1 VTDRSDAELVE
12 RVLSG
17 GDEAAFRE
25 LYRRHSPMLF
35 RLAMRLLGG
44 SDPDAADVLQEA
56 WCRAFGTLRR
66 FSGHSSL
73 RTWLAGV
80 VVNCSREHIRARAQS
95 RSIPP
100 SGLASPTASPGR
112 ETEMDV
118 RRALD
123 ALPDGF
129 REVLVLH
136 DVGGYTHDEIALILD
151 IAPGTSKSQLSRGRR
166 ALRNELA
173 ATPSEERA

>member
-1 VTDRSDAELVE
+1 MTDRSDAELVE

-25 LYRRHSPMLF
+25 LYRRHSPILY
-35 RLAMRLLGG
+35 RLAMRLLGSG
-44 SDPDAADVLQEA
+44 DPDAADVLQEA
-56 WCRAFGTLRR
+56 WCRAFGALRR
-66 FSGHSSL
+66 FGGHSSL

-80 VVNCSREHIRARAQS
+80 VVNCSREHVRARAQS
-95 RSIPP
+95 RSIPAA
-100 SGLASPTASPGR
+100 GLASPTAGPSR

-118 RRALD
+118 RRALA
-123 ALPDGF
+123 ALPEGF

-151 IAPGTSKSQLSRGRR
+151 IAPGPSKSQLSRGRR

-173 ATPSEERA
+173 APPSQEQA

>member
-1 VTDRSDAELVE
+1 VTDRSDADLVE
-12 RVLSG
+12 RVVSG

-25 LYRRHSPMLF
+25 LYRRHSPILF
-35 RLAMRLLGG
+35 RLALRLLGA

-56 WCRAFGTLRR
+56 WCRAFGTLRC
-66 FSGHSSL
+66 FSGQSSL

-80 VVNCSREHIRARAQS
+80 VVNCSREHIRARARS
-95 RSIPP
+95 RSVP
-100 SGLASPTASPGR
+100 SAGLASPTANPSR

-136 DVGGYTHDEIALILD
+136 DVGGYTHDEIARILD

-173 ATPSEERA
+173 ATPSEEQA